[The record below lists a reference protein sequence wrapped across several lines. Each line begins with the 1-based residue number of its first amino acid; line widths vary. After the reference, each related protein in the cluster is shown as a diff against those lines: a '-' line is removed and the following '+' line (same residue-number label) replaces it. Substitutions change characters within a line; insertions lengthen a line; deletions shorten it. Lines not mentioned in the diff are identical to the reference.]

1 MPPKTKFSKNEI
13 IEVSFKI
20 ACKEGFSGI
29 TARSVAAKLKSSVAP
44 IYVNFATIDELVR
57 AVVERVFAITDD
69 LLAEQTSASYFER
82 VGRASIELARRYP
95 VLFRELVLTPN
106 PYLPDYETVQQ
117 AMIDELAD
125 DESMRGLGPE
135 ERKRLFFKMQ
145 VFQTGLT
152 ALIANGHYPSW
163 LSQEQAEELL
173 LEVGRDL
180 LTIEQQK
187 RKERK

>member
-13 IEVSFKI
+13 IEAAFKI
-20 ACKEGFSGI
+20 ASKEGFSGI
-29 TARSVAAKLKSSVAP
+29 TARCVAAKLKSSVAP
-44 IYVNFATIDELVR
+44 IYVNFATIDDLVR

-69 LLAEQTSASYFER
+69 LLAEQTSDSYFER
-82 VGRASIELARRYP
+82 VGKASIELARRYP

-117 AMIDELAD
+117 GMIEALAD
-125 DESMRGLGPE
+125 DENMHGLGPE

-163 LSQEQAEELL
+163 LSREQAEELL
-173 LEVGRDL
+173 LEVGKDL
-180 LTIEQQK
+180 LTIEKQK
-187 RKERK
+187 RKEN